1 MDQVIPVLV
10 YLGFAYVALGLLFAV
25 PFAFRF
31 VNRLDPDAR
40 DGSLGFRLLI
50 IPGAAALWPLL
61 LRRVLRRDGSRPV
74 ECTAHRRAARGGQ
87 A

>member
-1 MDQVIPVLV
+1 MDQVIPILV
-10 YLGFAYVALGLLFAV
+10 YLALAYAALGLLFAV

-31 VNRLDPDAR
+31 VDRLDPDAR
-40 DGSLGFRLLI
+40 EGSRGFRLLI

-61 LRRVLRRDGSRPV
+61 LPRVLRKDASRPV
-74 ECTAHRRAARGGQ
+74 ECNAHRRAARGGP